1 MHPRCNRALEEGGRA
16 GGRQASWRR
25 ALGGCGGEGAE
36 PDAEQGAARGAR
48 QEAEGRTSS
57 SEASGHTAGEL
68 RSWLWGTR
76 TSPLPGWHLERG
88 VCLPAAMSPASRPS
102 RLLPPG
108 REGGSTLLTRAR
120 VSVSVS
126 SMCILPA
133 AAGEVGGAGGG
144 ARV

>member
-1 MHPRCNRALEEGGRA
+1 MRPRCNRALEEGGRA
-16 GGRQASWRR
+16 GGRL
-25 ALGGCGGEGAE
+25 LGDGRS
-36 PDAEQGAARGAR
+36 GAAAVKVRSRTQSRGRRGERGKRRRGGPAAAR
-48 QEAEGRTSS
+48 PPATRQGSPA
-57 SEASGHTAGEL
+57 AGFG
-68 RSWLWGTR
+68 GTR
-76 TSPLPGWHLERG
+76 TSPLPAWHLERG

-108 REGGSTLLTRAR
+108 REGGSTPLTRAR